1 MTTLPSCNHR
11 FAMHGLIVD
20 LLCEV
25 PVLNRPIDFTVGD
38 FAVDD
43 WPDGFSPT
51 TGIIRQYDQDAV
63 MRHLSPTARAL
74 SNSGDLRDIY
84 EEGSRYWL
92 VDDRW
97 GLVELNLV
105 KNHFHAWVLPDT
117 MHDAYQVVQDAVL
130 WPMAQLLRGR
140 GLHLVPAASV
150 TRNGW
155 GMLIISHCNIE
166 AELQALM
173 HAGFRI
179 VGQQWT
185 ALREE
190 DGRVAML
197 HLPGMVEH
205 LPPPQLRGTGVFDQA
220 AQWLDVTGELPG
232 ASQHHSFCDAVMVIE
247 AGRRALPSL
256 RPVNKSAASGM
267 LRQNWPIAELH
278 PQHRGSMIAGRLASQ
293 CSVFSATLSRR
304 PEDLLK
310 QLDLM
315 RYGRSFPNNPAKVEV
330 QVNAGLRRQIP
341 A

>member
-1 MTTLPSCNHR
+1 
-11 FAMHGLIVD
+11 
-20 LLCEV
+20 
-25 PVLNRPIDFTVGD
+25 LNRPIDFTVGD
-38 FAVDD
+38 LAVDD
-43 WPDGFSPT
+43 WPEGFVPT
-51 TGIIRQYDQDAV
+51 TGLIRPYEQAAV

-97 GLVELNLV
+97 GLVELDLV

-130 WPMAQLLRGR
+130 WPMAQLLRCR

-150 TRNGW
+150 VRDGW
-155 GMLIISHCNIE
+155 GMLVISQCNIE
-166 AELQALM
+166 LELRALM
-173 HAGFRI
+173 HRGFRI
-179 VGQQWT
+179 VGQHWT

-205 LPPPQLRGTGVFDQA
+205 LPPPQLRGTGAFDQV
-220 AQWLDVTGELPG
+220 AQWLDITAELAG
-232 ASQHHSFCDAVMVIE
+232 SGRHHAFCDAVLVIE
-247 AGRRALPSL
+247 AGRRALPSI
-256 RPVNKSAASGM
+256 RAVNKSASADI
-267 LRQNWPIAELH
+267 LRQHWPITELH
-278 PQHRGSMIAGRLASQ
+278 PQHRGSIIAGRLASQ
-293 CSVFSATLSRR
+293 CNVFSATLSRR

-315 RYGRSFPNNPAKVEV
+315 RDGKSFPAKVEV
-330 QVNAGLRRQIP
+330 QVHRGLRRQIP